1 MTTARAPQPTPSR
14 FAQTAQAV
22 LRFLAAWL
30 VQPPR
35 PAQPRVTA
43 PIRRNDWKDIVLTT
57 LGRFGHNQIPLV
69 SAGVTFYVLLAVFP
83 ALNAVLSIY
92 SLFASIDQAQSQ
104 ISQLYFILPSGG
116 VQVINDAVSRLS
128 HSDAPTRSV
137 ALAFSVLLWLWS
149 ANAGVKAFF
158 TGLNITYGVPER
170 RSLLVL
176 NLESLAFTV
185 GGTLSLVFAMIL
197 MALEPLAKARS
208 RLASLAGAAELRWPI
223 LFGLAAFILWLL
235 YRFGAGRAG
244 TRIRSLAPG
253 VMVSAFLWVAGS
265 ALFAWYV
272 GEFGNFNRTY
282 GSLGAVVGFMTWIWL
297 SVQVALFGADLNV
310 SCCPERSAGAI

>member
-14 FAQTAQAV
+14 FAQTAKAV
-22 LRFLAAWL
+22 LRVLADWL
-30 VQPPR
+30 IHPPK
-35 PAQPRVTA
+35 PAKPAAALAKHR
-43 PIRRNDWKDIVLTT
+43 DWKEVVLSA
-57 LGRFGHNQIPLV
+57 LARFGRDQIPLV

-92 SLFASIDQAQSQ
+92 SLFASIDQAQTQ
-104 ISQLYFILPSGG
+104 ISQLEFVLPSGG
-116 VQVINDAVSRLS
+116 AQVINDAVSRLS

-158 TGLNITYGVPER
+158 TGLNITYGLHEQ
-170 RSLLVL
+170 RSLLIL
-176 NLESLAFTV
+176 NLESLAFTA
-185 GGTLSLVFAMIL
+185 GGTLSLVFGMIL
-197 MALEPLAKARS
+197 MALEPLARARLG
-208 RLASLAGAAELRWPI
+208 LAATPGATVIRWPI
-223 LFGLAAFILWLL
+223 LFALAALILWLL

-244 TRIRSLAPG
+244 ARLRSLAPG
-253 VMVSAFLWVAGS
+253 VIVSAFLWVAGS

-272 GEFGNFNRTY
+272 GQFGNFNRIY

-310 SCCPERSAGAI
+310 SCCAERSASTI